1 VTSGTGFET
10 VNAILQ
16 GLHGGNKRGN
26 LSLELND
33 SLRSGGIAGAGFGA
47 VLLREREVRRGAEKM
62 GVAGFARARL
72 AREDGGQRT
81 GGLMVG
87 FVGGRASGQALEG
100 GLDGGEVVE
109 GVEAVGAAAEFTG
122 GLWAAEHEEA
132 KDGGLVAAKI
142 EDGADPMLVLG
153 DAGIA
158 DGGDE
163 SEVLKRMERLANLF
177 FGEVENGVAA
187 GALVARVK
195 QSVEG
200 KRVVL
205 WRGDLFFDERAE
217 DSELMGRE
225 MHRYKG
231 ATGEG
236 PVGRADNEE
245 TYAKG
250 QVVISQ

>member
-1 VTSGTGFET
+1 
-10 VNAILQ
+10 
-16 GLHGGNKRGN
+16 
-26 LSLELND
+26 
-33 SLRSGGIAGAGFGA
+33 
-47 VLLREREVRRGAEKM
+47 M

-72 AREDGGQRT
+72 AREDGGQRA
-81 GGLMVG
+81 GGLIAG

-100 GLDGGEVVE
+100 GLDAGEVVE
-109 GVEAVGAAAEFTG
+109 GVEAVGAAADFAR
-122 GLWAAEHEEA
+122 GLRAAEHEEA
-132 KDGGLVAAKI
+132 ENCRFVAAKV
-142 EDGADPMLVLG
+142 EDRADPMLVLG

-163 SEVLKRMERLANLF
+163 SEVFKRMERLTNLF

-187 GALVARVK
+187 GALVASVK

-225 MHRYKG
+225 MHGYKG

-245 TYAKG
+245 TYADG

>member
-72 AREDGGQRT
+72 AREDGGQRA
-81 GGLMVG
+81 GRIAD

-163 SEVLKRMERLANLF
+163 SEVLKRMERLANLV